1 MKEKEVKD
9 LLDKIF
15 IQVFGK
21 TYDYTVDQ
29 VKGKF
34 AFSLT
39 LPKEVRDSTTN
50 EVTYSYSSNSYHF
63 ITQTNMSRKDSEE
76 GWMLDKKEF
85 HDLKEVID
93 VWNQINLLTTE
104 RVYESSNVSKS
115 DTIYS
120 SINVY
125 QSADCRNCKNIIF
138 CESCGDCE
146 DMLASKRTATSNY
159 CICTD
164 DSKDCN
170 NSYLVVCS
178 NKVHHSLFIQDC
190 FNLYE
195 CMFCAHIANKQY
207 CICNMQFTKEEY
219 FKIKEIIIEWILNSY

>member
-21 TYDYTVDQ
+21 TYDYTIDQ

-104 RVYESSNVSKS
+104 RVESSMFLRV
-115 DTIYS
+115 I
-120 SINVY
+120 
-125 QSADCRNCKNIIF
+125 R
-138 CESCGDCE
+138 
-146 DMLASKRTATSNY
+146 
-159 CICTD
+159 
-164 DSKDCN
+164 
-170 NSYLVVCS
+170 
-178 NKVHHSLFIQDC
+178 FIR
-190 FNLYE
+190 L
-195 CMFCAHIANKQY
+195 
-207 CICNMQFTKEEY
+207 
-219 FKIKEIIIEWILNSY
+219 